1 MSIINAART
10 RKDMLASE
18 FGDILGIDPSSFP
31 PLMLVLF
38 QGYSVATL
46 LVDPIESTI
55 LVVAES

>member
-1 MSIINAART
+1 
-10 RKDMLASE
+10 MLASE
-18 FGDILGIDPSSFP
+18 FGHILGSFL
-31 PLMLVLF
+31 PLMLVHF